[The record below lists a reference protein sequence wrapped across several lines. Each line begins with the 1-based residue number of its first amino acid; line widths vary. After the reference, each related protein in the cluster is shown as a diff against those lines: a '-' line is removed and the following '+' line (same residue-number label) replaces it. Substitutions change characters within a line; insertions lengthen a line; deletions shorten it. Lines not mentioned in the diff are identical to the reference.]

1 MLTVLQKTFLLVRN
15 NVPICQCYL
24 KSRWSMLYLLL
35 LLVALLFV
43 ISYLLLHYIID
54 CISLSHDRSAYRA
67 VHTDNNL

>member
-1 MLTVLQKTFLLVRN
+1 MLTVLQKTFLLVSN

-24 KSRWSMLYLLL
+24 KSKWSMLY

-54 CISLSHDRSAYRA
+54 CISVSHDRSAYRA
-67 VHTDNNL
+67 VHTDNDL